1 MMYDP
6 KIVEPKKFAYHMTC
20 ATTTKNKCH
29 CQIRYENINI
39 YLY

>member
-1 MMYDP
+1 MYDP

-20 ATTTKNKCH
+20 ATTKNKCH